1 MQSFSGTGTLAE
13 WLGIG
18 LQNRVQRFES
28 AGYLYFRMIG
38 RLHLFSFPLNLIIG
52 VFILYA
58 GWKCRRLVQ
67 DKHIV
72 IVLVLL
78 LIGALL
84 EGLLPAHIHFTK
96 SWPFVIILVVFLIVW
111 GAGLFRSFSFPGAG
125 PFRSFSLPGAGPFR
139 SFSLP
144 GAGPFRSFSLLGA
157 GLWLA
162 LWAGMLGTPD
172 EYKASI
178 TLPTHQYVH
187 TSLPFDIRLDTFT
200 VRRYPTGEPMEYTAE
215 LSFKETQSPVATEAQ
230 SPVVTEVQSP
240 VATEVQS
247 PVATEATLRV
257 NHPVRY
263 KGYRMYLLDYEQT
276 PMGDIV
282 SCTVLVT
289 RQPWSILVLLGILL
303 MMGGAIKQ
311 FIK

>member
-111 GAGLFRSFSFPGAG
+111 GAGLFRSFSF
-125 PFRSFSLPGAGPFR
+125 
-139 SFSLP
+139 P

>member
-38 RLHLFSFPLNLIIG
+38 RLHLFSFPLNIIIG

-78 LIGALL
+78 LIGTLL
-84 EGLLPAHIHFTK
+84 EGLLPAHIPFTAHVPFTR

-111 GAGLFRSFSFPGAG
+111 GAGLFRSFSLPGAG
-125 PFRSFSLPGAGPFR
+125 LFRSFSLPGAG
-139 SFSLP
+139 L
-144 GAGPFRSFSLLGA
+144 FRSFSLLGA

-215 LSFKETQSPVATEAQ
+215 LSFRETQ
-230 SPVVTEVQSP
+230 SPVVTE
-240 VATEVQS
+240 T
-247 PVATEATLRV
+247 TLRV

>member
-1 MQSFSGTGTLAE
+1 
-13 WLGIG
+13 
-18 LQNRVQRFES
+18 
-28 AGYLYFRMIG
+28 MIG
-38 RLHLFSFPLNLIIG
+38 RLHLFSFPLNVIIG
-52 VFILYA
+52 VFLIYA

-72 IVLVLL
+72 ITLALL
-78 LIGALL
+78 LVGALL
-84 EGLLPAHIHFTK
+84 EGLLPARIPFTK
-96 SWPFVIILVVFLIVW
+96 SWPFVIILIVFLIVW
-111 GAGLFRSFSFPGAG
+111 GAGL
-125 PFRSFSLPGAGPFR
+125 
-139 SFSLP
+139 
-144 GAGPFRSFSLLGA
+144 FRSFSLLGA

-172 EYKASI
+172 EYKASL

-187 TSLPFDIRLDTFT
+187 TSLPFEIRLDTFAI
-200 VRRYPTGEPMEYTAE
+200 RRYPTGEPMEYTAE
-215 LSFKETQSPVATEAQ
+215 LSFKEAQ
-230 SPVVTEVQSP
+230 SPVSAKAESPVSTEVQSP
-240 VATEVQS
+240 VATD
-247 PVATEATLRV
+247 ATLRV

-311 FIK
+311 FVK

>member
-38 RLHLFSFPLNLIIG
+38 RLHLFSFPLNIIIG

-78 LIGALL
+78 LIGTLL
-84 EGLLPAHIHFTK
+84 EGLLPAHIPFTK

-111 GAGLFRSFSFPGAG
+111 GAGL
-125 PFRSFSLPGAGPFR
+125 
-139 SFSLP
+139 
-144 GAGPFRSFSLLGA
+144 FRSFSLLGA

>member
-111 GAGLFRSFSFPGAG
+111 GAGLFRSFSLLGAG
-125 PFRSFSLPGAGPFR
+125 L
-139 SFSLP
+139 
-144 GAGPFRSFSLLGA
+144 FRSFSLLGA

-187 TSLPFDIRLDTFT
+187 TSLPFDIRMDTFT

-215 LSFKETQSPVATEAQ
+215 LSFKEAQ
-230 SPVVTEVQSP
+230 SPVV
-240 VATEVQS
+240 
-247 PVATEATLRV
+247 TEATLRV

>member
-1 MQSFSGTGTLAE
+1 
-13 WLGIG
+13 
-18 LQNRVQRFES
+18 
-28 AGYLYFRMIG
+28 MIG
-38 RLHLFSFPLNLIIG
+38 RLHLFSFPLNVIIG
-52 VFILYA
+52 VFLIYA

-72 IVLVLL
+72 ITLALL
-78 LIGALL
+78 LVGALL
-84 EGLLPAHIHFTK
+84 EGLLPARIPFTK
-96 SWPFVIILVVFLIVW
+96 SWPFVIILIVFLIVW
-111 GAGLFRSFSFPGAG
+111 GAGL
-125 PFRSFSLPGAGPFR
+125 
-139 SFSLP
+139 
-144 GAGPFRSFSLLGA
+144 FRSFSLLGA

-172 EYKASI
+172 EYKASL

-187 TSLPFDIRLDTFT
+187 TSLPFEIRLDTFAI
-200 VRRYPTGEPMEYTAE
+200 RRYPTGEPMEYTAE

>member
-1 MQSFSGTGTLAE
+1 
-13 WLGIG
+13 
-18 LQNRVQRFES
+18 
-28 AGYLYFRMIG
+28 MIG
-38 RLHLFSFPLNLIIG
+38 RLHLFSFPLNVIIG

-78 LIGALL
+78 LMGALL
-84 EGLLPAHIHFTK
+84 EGLLPAHIPFTG

-111 GAGLFRSFSFPGAG
+111 GAGL
-125 PFRSFSLPGAGPFR
+125 
-139 SFSLP
+139 
-144 GAGPFRSFSLLGA
+144 FRSFSLLGA

-178 TLPTHQYVH
+178 TLPTHQYVQ
-187 TSLPFDIRLDTFT
+187 TSLPFEIRLDSFA

-215 LSFKETQSPVATEAQ
+215 LSFKEAQSPVSTEAQ
-230 SPVVTEVQSP
+230 SPVSTEAQSP
-240 VATEVQS
+240 VATD
-247 PVATEATLRV
+247 ATLRV

-276 PMGDIV
+276 PMGEIA

-311 FIK
+311 FVK

>member
-1 MQSFSGTGTLAE
+1 MSPPCTRQTHCHSSGAAVD
-13 WLGIG
+13 
-18 LQNRVQRFES
+18 RHF
-28 AGYLYFRMIG
+28 IG
-38 RLHLFSFPLNLIIG
+38 RL
-52 VFILYA
+52 VA
-58 GWKCRRLVQ
+58 G
-67 DKHIV
+67 
-72 IVLVLL
+72 
-78 LIGALL
+78 
-84 EGLLPAHIHFTK
+84 TY
-96 SWPFVIILVVFLIVW
+96 PFYQKLAFCHHTRCIFDCL
-111 GAGLFRSFSFPGAG
+111 GAGL
-125 PFRSFSLPGAGPFR
+125 
-139 SFSLP
+139 
-144 GAGPFRSFSLLGA
+144 FRSFSLLGA

-215 LSFKETQSPVATEAQ
+215 LSFKESQ
-230 SPVVTEVQSP
+230 SPVV
-240 VATEVQS
+240 
-247 PVATEATLRV
+247 TEATLRV